1 MDDLPGQYPI
11 TPGVATPDEV
21 NMHKDQRNKLHK
33 PQDPPQDQRGHGYS
47 DSGVGLTER
56 DRVGPF
62 IGDESQRRG
71 DYSEAVGGGLYARE
85 KNPLDSHD
93 STAAQPALSHDAT
106 RESLNGAAYAPE
118 TVGALFSREK
128 APAPFETEA
137 QKLTPRAF
145 SQDTPRENGSAFTA
159 DNTAIGQQRTSTAAD
174 DNVEPRAQPRAS
186 GSNTPPYWGSLPKAA
201 SGGIYNTVT
210 GHGSPGDDHD
220 QHHGLP
226 ARPTE
231 PETSHVAGNA
241 ADYPQTG
248 VHNGVIG
255 HGSQDEESMR
265 HAQHSSGR
273 AFAAPL
279 PGVPEH
285 QSTSPKNDVLV
296 NDFGS
301 DIASPKA
308 SSPPQIGT
316 LISGAA
322 LSGVPANNDSTA
334 PRAFPLT
341 DKEHTDKTLTSE
353 RSDSH
358 TKEALLA
365 GVAGAGTGIA
375 ASELADKHKHRHRN
389 DEDSTI
395 ANRGVSQDA
404 AASKD
409 KHSPLGA
416 IAGVLPHRQK
426 QEKEPKEASPVK
438 KKKSREDN
446 PPQVQGEKRHH
457 RILGIFH
464 RHKDD
469 KDSDETL
476 ASEPQN
482 DAAGPQSRHEKEKIA
497 AGAAAGATGA
507 SVLRKHSKDDKESNK
522 SPQSGSSPRG
532 NDVYENYRLQQAA
545 IGDEDN
551 SITMPY
557 DAKMKSSTGA
567 VDPVAV
573 PSRDKHDGMEENSRR
588 QQVALGEEDRSITK
602 PYDAKMK
609 SSTGAVDPVAV
620 PFRNIHDGMEEN
632 YRGQPAAL
640 GEEDRSITKP
650 YDAKMKSSTGAVDP
664 VAVPFR
670 NKHDGMEENY
680 RGQATALGE
689 EDRSITKP
697 YDAKM
702 RSSVGAAD
710 PIAAPI
716 AERHVQHTGSLPSPD
731 TYSTGSPAHA
741 PATTRQA
748 ETSRESQDN
757 ESSRAKPL
765 LAAGAGAAAAGA
777 YMHSRRE
784 GSPKAKGEHE
794 QQPSAPFRSTGQSQ
808 SGNAS
813 NESGSYNTLATGT
826 PSGLKTDSSNTA
838 VLETRDGATNE
849 PGNYKALASGTSS
862 GVKTGSSALGSAAD
876 KDRAASDSGP
886 VQDKT
891 GRSTGP
897 YNVLPSGTPSGVK
910 VQPSQRRRSEDT
922 YAQRQDESNTQATG
936 TKSGTDHGFGSN
948 RVAQNAPHIAAIPYT
963 SPRTEST
970 PEEPLLDTSHMG
982 ARNDV
987 AIRSREHS
995 SSQMSPEVMPV
1006 AYTATTPRSTP
1017 APGTSQDTAVPVT
1030 RSSPSP
1036 TTSEKDSATPV
1047 PPKHGAQGFSERYQT
1062 ARSSGQGMAPA
1073 LAAATGAWATS
1084 AGASSGAAPHDT
1096 ASSDGAPKVVHKC
1109 HNCGVDNDISS
1120 YFNKDAQPKPSGT
1133 GFW

>member
-33 PQDPPQDQRGHGYS
+33 PQDPRTHGYS

-56 DRVGPF
+56 DRVDPF
-62 IGDESQRRG
+62 NGDESQRRS
-71 DYSEAVGGGLYARE
+71 DYSEAVGGGLYTRE

-93 STAAQPALSHDAT
+93 STAAQPAISHDAT
-106 RESLNGAAYAPE
+106 HESLKGAAYAPQ

-128 APAPFETEA
+128 APAPFETGP
-137 QKLTPRAF
+137 QKPTPRAF
-145 SQDTPRENGSAFTA
+145 SQDTSRENGSAFTA
-159 DNTAIGQQRTSTAAD
+159 DNAAIGQQRTSTAAD
-174 DNVEPRAQPRAS
+174 DNVESGAQPRAP

-201 SGGIYNTVT
+201 GGGIYNTVT

-220 QHHGLP
+220 QHHRLP

-248 VHNGVIG
+248 VHNSVIG

-265 HAQHSSGR
+265 HAEHPSGR

-296 NDFGS
+296 NDSGA
-301 DIASPKA
+301 DISSPKA
-308 SSPPQIGT
+308 SSPPQVGT
-316 LISGAA
+316 LTSGAA
-322 LSGVPANNDSTA
+322 LSGAPVTNDSTA

-341 DKEHTDKTLTSE
+341 DKENTDKTLTSE

-358 TKEALLA
+358 TKEALLVA
-365 GVAGAGTGIA
+365 GAAGAGTGVA

-389 DEDSTI
+389 DEDSTT

-409 KHSPLGA
+409 KHSPPGA

-426 QEKEPKEASPVK
+426 QEKEPKESSPVK
-438 KKKSREDN
+438 KKKSREDS
-446 PPQVQGEKRHH
+446 PPQAQGEKRHH
-457 RILGIFH
+457 KILGIFH

-476 ASEPQN
+476 APEPQN
-482 DAAGPQSRHEKEKIA
+482 DAVEPRSRHEKEKIA

-507 SVLRKHSKDDKESNK
+507 SVLRKHNKDDKESNK

-532 NDVYENYRLQQAA
+532 NDMYENYRRQQAA

-557 DAKMKSSTGA
+557 DARMKSSTGA
-567 VDPVAV
+567 VDPVPV
-573 PSRDKHDGMEENSRR
+573 PSRDKHDGMEENYRR
-588 QQVALGEEDRSITK
+588 QQ
-602 PYDAKMK
+602 
-609 SSTGAVDPVAV
+609 
-620 PFRNIHDGMEEN
+620 
-632 YRGQPAAL
+632 AAL
-640 GEEDRSITKP
+640 GKED
-650 YDAKMKSSTGAVDP
+650 G
-664 VAVPFR
+664 
-670 NKHDGMEENY
+670 
-680 RGQATALGE
+680 
-689 EDRSITKP
+689 SITKP

-710 PIAAPI
+710 PIAVPI
-716 AERHVQHTGSLPSPD
+716 AERHVRHTGSLPSPD

-741 PATTRQA
+741 PAATRQT
-748 ETSRESQDN
+748 ENSQESQDN

-794 QQPSAPFRSTGQSQ
+794 QQSSTPFRSTGQSQ
-808 SGNAS
+808 SGTAS

-826 PSGLKTDSSNTA
+826 PSGVKTDSSNTA
-838 VLETRDGATNE
+838 ALETRDGATNE
-849 PGNYKALASGTSS
+849 PGNYKVLASGTSS
-862 GVKTGSSALGSAAD
+862 GVKTDSSALGSAAY
-876 KDRAASDSGP
+876 KDRATSDSGP

-922 YAQRQDESNTQATG
+922 YAQRQGESNTQATG
-936 TKSGTDHGFGSN
+936 TKSGTDHGFG
-948 RVAQNAPHIAAIPYT
+948 HIAAIPYT

-982 ARNDV
+982 PRNDAV
-987 AIRSREHS
+987 IHSREQS
-995 SSQMSPEVMPV
+995 SSQMSPEVMPA
-1006 AYTATTPRSTP
+1006 AYTATAPRSTP
-1017 APGTSQDTAVPVT
+1017 APGTSQDTTAPVT
-1030 RSSPSP
+1030 RSPP
-1036 TTSEKDSATPV
+1036 TSEKDSAPPV
-1047 PPKHGAQGFSERYQT
+1047 PPKHKAQGFSERHQT
-1062 ARSSGQGMAPA
+1062 ARSSGQGTAPA

-1096 ASSDGAPKVVHKC
+1096 ASSGGAPKVVHKC

>member
-1 MDDLPGQYPI
+1 
-11 TPGVATPDEV
+11 
-21 NMHKDQRNKLHK
+21 MHKDQRNKLHK
-33 PQDPPQDQRGHGYS
+33 PQDPRTHGYS

-56 DRVGPF
+56 DRVDPF
-62 IGDESQRRG
+62 NGDESQRRS
-71 DYSEAVGGGLYARE
+71 DYSEAVGGGLYTRE

-93 STAAQPALSHDAT
+93 STAAQPAISHDAT
-106 RESLNGAAYAPE
+106 HESLKGAAYAPQ
-118 TVGALFSREK
+118 T
-128 APAPFETEA
+128 
-137 QKLTPRAF
+137 
-145 SQDTPRENGSAFTA
+145 
-159 DNTAIGQQRTSTAAD
+159 QRTSTAAD
-174 DNVEPRAQPRAS
+174 DNVESGAQPRAP

-201 SGGIYNTVT
+201 GGGIYNTVT

-220 QHHGLP
+220 QHHRLP

-248 VHNGVIG
+248 VHNSVIG

-265 HAQHSSGR
+265 HAEHPSGR

-296 NDFGS
+296 NDSGA
-301 DIASPKA
+301 DISSPKA
-308 SSPPQIGT
+308 SSPPQVGT
-316 LISGAA
+316 LTSGAA
-322 LSGVPANNDSTA
+322 LSGAPVTNDSTA

-341 DKEHTDKTLTSE
+341 DKENTDKTLTSE

-358 TKEALLA
+358 TKEALLVA
-365 GVAGAGTGIA
+365 GAAGAGTGVA

-389 DEDSTI
+389 DEDSTT

-409 KHSPLGA
+409 KHSPPGA

-426 QEKEPKEASPVK
+426 QEKEPKESSPVK
-438 KKKSREDN
+438 KKKSREDS
-446 PPQVQGEKRHH
+446 PPQAQGEKRHH
-457 RILGIFH
+457 KILGIFH

-476 ASEPQN
+476 APEPQN
-482 DAAGPQSRHEKEKIA
+482 DAVEPRSRHEKEKIA

-507 SVLRKHSKDDKESNK
+507 SVLRKHNKDDKESNK

-532 NDVYENYRLQQAA
+532 ND
-545 IGDEDN
+545 
-551 SITMPY
+551 M
-557 DAKMKSSTGA
+557 
-567 VDPVAV
+567 
-573 PSRDKHDGMEENSRR
+573 
-588 QQVALGEEDRSITK
+588 
-602 PYDAKMK
+602 
-609 SSTGAVDPVAV
+609 
-620 PFRNIHDGMEEN
+620 
-632 YRGQPAAL
+632 
-640 GEEDRSITKP
+640 
-650 YDAKMKSSTGAVDP
+650 
-664 VAVPFR
+664 
-670 NKHDGMEENY
+670 
-680 RGQATALGE
+680 
-689 EDRSITKP
+689 
-697 YDAKM
+697 
-702 RSSVGAAD
+702 
-710 PIAAPI
+710 
-716 AERHVQHTGSLPSPD
+716 HVRHTGSLPSPD

-741 PATTRQA
+741 PAATRQT
-748 ETSRESQDN
+748 ENSQESQDN

-794 QQPSAPFRSTGQSQ
+794 QQSSTPFRSTGQSQ
-808 SGNAS
+808 SGTAS

-826 PSGLKTDSSNTA
+826 PSGVKTDSSNTA
-838 VLETRDGATNE
+838 ALETRDGATNE
-849 PGNYKALASGTSS
+849 PGNYKVLASGTSS
-862 GVKTGSSALGSAAD
+862 GVKTDSSALGSAAY
-876 KDRAASDSGP
+876 KDRATSDSGP

-922 YAQRQDESNTQATG
+922 YAQRQGESNTQATG
-936 TKSGTDHGFGSN
+936 TKSGTDHGFG
-948 RVAQNAPHIAAIPYT
+948 HIAAIPYT

-982 ARNDV
+982 PRNDAV
-987 AIRSREHS
+987 IHSREQS
-995 SSQMSPEVMPV
+995 SSQMSPEVMPA
-1006 AYTATTPRSTP
+1006 AYTATAPRSTP
-1017 APGTSQDTAVPVT
+1017 APGTSQDTTAPVT
-1030 RSSPSP
+1030 RSPP
-1036 TTSEKDSATPV
+1036 TSEKDSAPPV
-1047 PPKHGAQGFSERYQT
+1047 PPKHKAQGFSERHQT
-1062 ARSSGQGMAPA
+1062 ARSSGQGTAPA

-1096 ASSDGAPKVVHKC
+1096 ASSGGAPKVVHKC